1 MQITWELILAIA
13 GGIVVLINAIKAII
27 NCLNPIK
34 HYKSKVDKHD
44 ALLDND
50 NKRLTSLENSNNMI
64 CKSMLAML
72 DHFITGNNIEKL
84 KQTKKEMQEYLI
96 DNK

>member
-1 MQITWELILAIA
+1 MKITWELILAIA
-13 GGIVVLINAIKAII
+13 GGIVVILNASKLII

-34 HYKSKVDKHD
+34 TYKAKVEKHD
-44 ALLDND
+44 QLLDND
-50 NKRLTSLENSNNMI
+50 NKRLTSLEKSNNML